1 MTDRMDV
8 RTDTT
13 EEVFAVNFGRIAD
26 TTERR
31 VHCVE
36 WAAPKGVSHCVRPDY
51 DMEEYGW

>member
-13 EEVFAVNFGRIAD
+13 DEVFAVNFGRVAD
-26 TTERR
+26 VTERR
-31 VHCVE
+31 VHCAE
-36 WAAPKGVSHCVRPDY
+36 RAAPAGVSHCVRPDY